1 MSDIGRA
8 ALMFAFCAA
17 IYAAVI
23 ALLGAYLRR
32 QKMIQSAQR
41 ATYGVFGLVTIAMV
55 VMLYALLT
63 HDFRLQYVASVSSR
77 AMPTFYVIAALWGGQ
92 EGSML
97 LWLWLLAM
105 YSTIAVAQNRHR
117 HRELMPYVIATLM
130 TSVLLFLTM
139 LVIAEDPFRQLSHVP
154 RDGQGLNPLLQ
165 NPLMVIHPPNLYLG
179 FVGFA
184 VPFAFAIGALA
195 SGRLDTQWIRSIRR
209 WTLVAWLFL
218 SIGVLLGG
226 QWAYV
231 ELGWGGYWAWD
242 PVENASLM
250 PWLTGTAFLHS
261 VMIQEKK
268 GMLKVWNMVLVIL
281 TYGLSIFGTFL
292 TRSGVISSVHAF
304 AQSSLGPYFLFYLA
318 GILVIAVALLVKR
331 LPQLRSD
338 HRLESVI
345 SRESSFLF
353 NNLFF
358 VGIMFAVLWG
368 TLFPIISEAVRGVKI
383 SVAAPFFN
391 QVNIPLG
398 LGLLFLSGVCPLIA
412 WRKASARNLRR
423 NFLYPLTLSLI
434 ITAVLY
440 TLGIRHV
447 VALISFAICLFVFGT
462 IVLEF
467 YRGTRAR
474 RAASGGTIGQA
485 LVSLIRRNRR
495 RYGGYIVHFGVVLI
509 FVGITGSS
517 AYQIE
522 ENLVLHPGE
531 KALVGTF
538 TVQYDALTRVVEST
552 HEAFIATLTI
562 TRNGTY
568 LTTLYPEK
576 RLYFAQNQPTTEVA
590 LRTRPFAD
598 LYIIMAGF
606 EPSKTAT
613 FKVFVNPLVFWIW
626 IGGLVLV
633 LGTVIA
639 IWPER
644 RPHIPAPAASGR
656 ADRENRGTR
665 DSPMTAIDTAI
676 MCLMAIGL
684 VVYVGDP
691 LVRRVSSQ
699 ALYARE

>member
-1 MSDIGRA
+1 MNDIGGA
-8 ALMFAFCAA
+8 ALKFAFVLALYA
-17 IYAAVI
+17 IGI
-23 ALLGAYLRR
+23 ALLGVSRR
-32 QKMIQSAQR
+32 RPEMVRSAER

-55 VMLYALLT
+55 AMLYALLA

-97 LWLWLLAM
+97 LWLWLLTM
-105 YSTIAVAQNRHR
+105 YSALVVGQNRYR
-117 HRELMPYVIATLM
+117 NRELMPYVISTLM
-130 TSVLLFLTM
+130 TTALLFLTM
-139 LVIAEDPFRQLSHVP
+139 LVVAEDPFRHLPHEP

-218 SIGVLLGG
+218 GIGILLGG

-242 PVENASLM
+242 PVENASFM
-250 PWLTGTAFLHS
+250 PWLTATAFLHS

-268 GMLKVWNMVLVIL
+268 GMLKVWNMALIIL
-281 TYGLSIFGTFL
+281 TYSLSIFGTFL
-292 TRSGVISSVHAF
+292 TRSGVIASVHAF
-304 AQSSLGPYFLFYLA
+304 AQSSLGPYFLLYLA
-318 GILVIAVALLVKR
+318 GMLVVAVTLLVKR

-353 NNLFF
+353 NNLFL

-368 TLFPIISEAVRGVKI
+368 TMFPIISEAVRGVKI

-398 LGLLFLSGVCPLIA
+398 LGLLLLSGICPLIA
-412 WRKASARNLRR
+412 WRKASVRNLRR
-423 NFLYPLTLSLI
+423 NFLYPLSLSFV
-434 ITAVLY
+434 ITATLY

-462 IVLEF
+462 IILEF

-474 RAASGGTIGQA
+474 RAGSGGTVWQA
-485 LVSLIRRNRR
+485 FASVIRRNRR
-495 RYGGYIVHFGVVLI
+495 RYGGYTVHFGIVLI

-522 ENLVLHPGE
+522 KNVSLHPGE
-531 KALVGTF
+531 RALVGAF
-538 TVQYDALTRVVEST
+538 TLQYDDLTRVIEPT
-552 HEAFIATLTI
+552 HEAFIAKLTVS
-562 TRNGTY
+562 RQGKY

-590 LRTRPFAD
+590 LRTSPLED
-598 LYIIMAGF
+598 LYVIMAGF
-606 EPSKTAT
+606 EPSKIVT
-613 FKVFVNPLVFWIW
+613 FKVFVNPLVFWMW
-626 IGGLVLV
+626 MGGLVMV
-633 LGTVIA
+633 LGTIIA

-644 RPHIPAPAASGR
+644 RPYGAGQQHTVEQVA
-656 ADRENRGTR
+656 
-665 DSPMTAIDTAI
+665 MTAAQGTNA
-676 MCLMAIGL
+676 
-684 VVYVGDP
+684 
-691 LVRRVSSQ
+691 
-699 ALYARE
+699 

>member
-1 MSDIGRA
+1 MIDLGAA
-8 ALMFAFCAA
+8 ALTFAFGTA
-17 IYAAVI
+17 IYAGVM
-23 ALLGAYLRR
+23 ALLGARLGRPEMVR
-32 QKMIQSAQR
+32 SAER
-41 ATYGVFGLVTIAMV
+41 ATYAVFGLVTIAMV
-55 VMLYALLT
+55 VLLYALLA
-63 HDFRLQYVASVSSR
+63 HDFRLRYVASVSNR

-97 LWLWLLAM
+97 LWLWILTL
-105 YSTIAVAQNRHR
+105 YSTIVVVQNRQR
-117 HRELMPYVIATLM
+117 HRELMPYVITTLM
-130 TSVLLFLTM
+130 TTSLLFLAM
-139 LVIAEDPFRQLSHVP
+139 LVLVEDPFRRLPNVP

-195 SGRLDTQWIRSIRR
+195 SGRLDTQWLRSIRR
-209 WTLVAWLFL
+209 WTLVSWLFL
-218 SIGVLLGG
+218 GVGILLGG

-268 GMLKVWNMVLVIL
+268 GMLKVWNMALVIL
-281 TYGLSIFGTFL
+281 TYALSIFGTFL
-292 TRSGVISSVHAF
+292 TRSGIISSVHAF
-304 AQSSLGPYFLFYLA
+304 AQSSLGPYFLLYLA
-318 GILVIAVALLVKR
+318 IVLAVAITLLVQR

-353 NNLFF
+353 NNLFL

-368 TLFPIISEAVRGVKI
+368 TMFPIISEAVQGVKI

-398 LGLLFLSGVCPLIA
+398 LALLFLSGVCPLIA

-423 NFLYPLTLSLI
+423 NFLYPLSLSFVS
-434 ITAVLY
+434 TAGLY

-447 VALISFAICLFVFGT
+447 VALISLAICLFVCGT

-474 RAASGGTIGQA
+474 RAASGGSVGQA
-485 LVSLIRRNRR
+485 LVALVRRNRR
-495 RYGGYIVHFGVVLI
+495 RYGGYIVHFGMVLI
-509 FVGITGSS
+509 FIGITGSS
-517 AYQIE
+517 AYQLE
-522 ENLVLHPGE
+522 QDVLLHPGE
-531 KALVGTF
+531 RAVVGPF
-538 TVQYDALTRVVEST
+538 TVQYDDLTRRIEAT
-552 HEAFIATLTI
+552 HEAFIAQLTI
-562 TRNGTY
+562 ARDATY

-590 LRTRPFAD
+590 LRSSLWED
-598 LYIIMAGF
+598 LYVILAGF
-606 EPSKTAT
+606 EPSKVAT
-613 FKVFVNPLVFWIW
+613 FKVFVNPLVVWMW
-626 IGGLVLV
+626 MGGLVIV

-644 RPHIPAPAASGR
+644 RPYTAAQQRTAAQVETLAS
-656 ADRENRGTR
+656 RETR
-665 DSPMTAIDTAI
+665 
-676 MCLMAIGL
+676 
-684 VVYVGDP
+684 V
-691 LVRRVSSQ
+691 
-699 ALYARE
+699 